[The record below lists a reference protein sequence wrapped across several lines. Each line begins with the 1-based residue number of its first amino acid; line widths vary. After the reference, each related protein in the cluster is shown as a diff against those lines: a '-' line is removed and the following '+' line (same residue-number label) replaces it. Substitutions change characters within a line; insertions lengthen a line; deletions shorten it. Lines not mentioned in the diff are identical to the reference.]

1 MKMEKN
7 VALSP
12 ILSPDG
18 CECMGERIK
27 IPVFKTVINPLL

>member
-7 VALSP
+7 VTSSP
-12 ILSPDG
+12 IPNPDG
-18 CECMGERIK
+18 WECKGERIK